1 METPKRWNNLCWIL
15 VYLLVGMPL
24 WAVDPV
30 VSNMRSVQR
39 PGTRLIDIIYDV
51 ADWDSPTVGVALE
64 VFADNGVT
72 YTVPAESFSGAVG
85 NGIKP
90 GLSADTSVQ
99 LEVRAP
105 EGFRIGFE
113 TSCAFILWTQIQ
125 KINRR
130 GTRQPIENSFS
141 ISKSAC

>member
-1 METPKRWNNLCWIL
+1 MGTPKRWNKLCWIL
-15 VYLLVGMPL
+15 VCLLVGMPL

-30 VSNMRSVQR
+30 VSNVRSVQR
-39 PGTRLIDIIYDV
+39 PGTRLIDITYYV
-51 ADWDSPTVGVALE
+51 AGSDSPTVGVALE
-64 VFADNGVT
+64 VSAANGVT
-72 YTVPAESFSGAVG
+72 HTVPAETFSGDVG

-125 KINRR
+125 QIN
-130 GTRQPIENSFS
+130 GSGIRQPIKNCIS
-141 ISKSAC
+141 ILKSA

>member
-1 METPKRWNNLCWIL
+1 METSKQWNRLCWLL
-15 VYLLVGMPL
+15 VCLLVGMPL

-39 PGTRLIDIIYDV
+39 PGTRLIDITYD
-51 ADWDSPTVGVALE
+51 VALE
-64 VFADNGVT
+64 VSADNGVT
-72 YTVPAESFSGAVG
+72 YTVLAESFSGAVG

-90 GLSADTSVQ
+90 GLSAVTSVQ

-125 KINRR
+125 KIN
-130 GTRQPIENSFS
+130 GKGIRQPIKNCIS
-141 ISKSAC
+141 ILKSA